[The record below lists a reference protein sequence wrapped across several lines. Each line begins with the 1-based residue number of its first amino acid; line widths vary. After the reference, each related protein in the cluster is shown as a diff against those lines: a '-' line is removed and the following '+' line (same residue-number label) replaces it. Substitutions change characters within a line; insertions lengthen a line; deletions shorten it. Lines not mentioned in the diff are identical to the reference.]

1 MNSGLPM
8 YLSDQDNY
16 SRLKSYKLY
25 FIRFKALRLCFVTGL
40 LLAGTFGFAQ
50 DKPYQKEINNFLKKD
65 SIQAPE
71 QGAILFT
78 GSSSIV
84 MWKSLQEDFPGK
96 NVLNR
101 GFGGSSLPHLLMYA
115 DDIIFPYNPSQI
127 VLYSGEN
134 DIAAGAD
141 ARLTYDRF
149 RQVFE
154 LIRGRLP
161 QVPITFISIKPSPS
175 RKQFRPVVDSANAMI
190 RQYLKG
196 QRRTSYVDVYSKMLD
211 KNNNPRADIFLR
223 DSLHMNENGYKIW
236 KKAVAPHLKNK

>member
-1 MNSGLPM
+1 M
-8 YLSDQDNY
+8 YFL
-16 SRLKSYKLY
+16 
-25 FIRFKALRLCFVTGL
+25 RFKVFRLSIVTGL
-40 LLAGTFGFAQ
+40 LFAGSFVFAQ
-50 DKPYQKEINNFLKKD
+50 DKPFQKEINRFLQSD

-96 NVLNR
+96 KVLNR

-115 DDIIFPYNPSQI
+115 DDIIFPYNPTQI

-141 ARLTYDRF
+141 ARLTFDRF

-154 LIRGRLP
+154 LIRGKLP

-175 RKQFRPVVDSANAMI
+175 RKQFRPVIDSANAMI
-190 RQYLKG
+190 SQYLRG

-211 KNNNPRADIFLR
+211 KNNNARPDIFLK